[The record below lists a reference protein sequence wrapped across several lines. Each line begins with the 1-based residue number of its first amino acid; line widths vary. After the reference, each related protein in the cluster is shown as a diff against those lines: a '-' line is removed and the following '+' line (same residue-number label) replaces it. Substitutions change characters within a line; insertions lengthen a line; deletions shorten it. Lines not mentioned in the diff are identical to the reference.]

1 MILWRTTITFC
12 IHIYKN
18 LNNLNPEFMK
28 DLFRLCAIKRGQGEK
43 HKFDLRISNPIRY
56 YLVRKAYAYK
66 VQRYG
71 THCPIILKLHKTLQF
86 SKYF

>member
-28 DLFRLCAIKRGQGEK
+28 DLFQLCATKRVQREK
-43 HKFDLRISNPIRY
+43 HKFDLGIPKSHQV
-56 YLVRKAYAYK
+56 LF
-66 VQRYG
+66 G
-71 THCPIILKLHKTLQF
+71 TKSLCI
-86 SKYF
+86 